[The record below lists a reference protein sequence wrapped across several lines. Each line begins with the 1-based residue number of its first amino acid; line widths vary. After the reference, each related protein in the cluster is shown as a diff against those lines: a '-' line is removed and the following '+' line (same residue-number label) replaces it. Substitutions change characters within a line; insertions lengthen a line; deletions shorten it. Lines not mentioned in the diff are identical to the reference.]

1 MKKREKMLSVARKE
15 KQKEASPAYID
26 VDADPK
32 HQDHTLLHTNKDIQ
46 ALENNQ
52 ILKDK
57 QVPQLNQH
65 VTLENNQDHQE
76 LDAYSN
82 EFTKLQTPK
91 KIAKNLYV
99 ITVIFV

>member
-1 MKKREKMLSVARKE
+1 MKKREKMLSEARKE

-46 ALENNQ
+46 KLENNQ

-65 VTLENNQDHQE
+65 VTLEDNQE
-76 LDAYSN
+76 LDANAN

-91 KIAKNLYV
+91 KISKNLYV
-99 ITVIFV
+99 INICLTN